1 MSASSSLIEI
11 KVPDIGDFDEVTVI
25 EWLVKPGDAEA
36 WAEALSNACEAGAA
50 RRQIMGMAARA
61 RARKL
66 YSVDAMVEA
75 TLKVY
80 ARVLE
85 TKS

>member
-1 MSASSSLIEI
+1 
-11 KVPDIGDFDEVTVI
+11 
-25 EWLVKPGDAEA
+25 
-36 WAEALSNACEAGAA
+36 
-50 RRQIMGMAARA
+50 MGMAARA

>member
-1 MSASSSLIEI
+1 MGKPVMAANHGAARE
-11 KVPDIGDFDEVTVI
+11 TVVDG
-25 EWLVKPGDAEA
+25 ETGWLVAPGDVEA
-36 WAEALSNACEAGAA
+36 WAAALSNACESGAA
-50 RRQIMGMAARA
+50 RRQAMGMAARS

-85 TKS
+85 TKR